1 MGQRLT
7 ESCIRENRTCSL
19 TRGPSRN
26 AGPTLFIGD
35 AKKMKFLGEED
46 TITAISTPLGTA
58 GLGIVRISGP
68 EAIKIADK
76 VFRAKSSKKLQQ
88 ADNYTVH
95 YGFIIEPDSG
105 RKVDEVITVLMK
117 KPHSFTG
124 ENVVEF
130 DCHGG
135 MVPLKRVLNII
146 IDNGA
151 RLAEPGEFSKRAF
164 LNGKMDLI
172 QAESI
177 IEVIN
182 SKTEKGL
189 NIAVDHLTGELSAK
203 INYIKNKVVKLM
215 AHLEA
220 AIDFPEDEIEGFQSS
235 ELKKRIITVKDNIN
249 KLLDT
254 RQQGKIYQEG
264 IKTVIVG
271 KPNVGKSSLLNT
283 LLNEKR
289 AIVTDIPG
297 TTRDVI
303 EEYINLK
310 GIPLKIIDTAGIRET
325 ENMVEKIGVERARD
339 FLEKADLVLMML
351 DVSQGLT
358 DDDLKVYE
366 LIKEKQMIVVV
377 NKTDLAPALKKEEIK
392 NHFSEHPVLWIS
404 IKEEKGLEEL
414 KDEIVGEVFNKQID
428 SDQVLITRT
437 RHENVLKDALKAIE
451 RVYDSYKQGLPY
463 DFLTIDLK
471 ECLNKLSEITGETV
485 NEDIIDNIFS
495 DFCLGK

>member
-1 MGQRLT
+1 MKNPVEIL
-7 ESCIRENRTCSL
+7 S
-19 TRGPSRN
+19 
-26 AGPTLFIGD
+26 AGLYFIVGD
-35 AKKMKFLGEED
+35 VKNMPVLNQD

-58 GLGIVRISGP
+58 GLGIVRMSGP
-68 EAIKIADK
+68 QAIEIGDK
-76 VFRAKSSKKLQQ
+76 VFRAKNNINLKQ

-95 YGFIIEPDSG
+95 YGFVVEPDSE
-105 RKVDEVITVLMK
+105 KKIDEVITIIMK

-124 ENVVEF
+124 EDIVEF
-130 DCHGG
+130 NCHGG
-135 MVPLKRVLNII
+135 MVPLRKVLNLL

-164 LNGKMDLI
+164 LNGKMDLA

-189 NIAVDHLTGELSAK
+189 DIAVNHLTGKLSKK
-203 INYIKNKVVKLM
+203 INNLQNEVIKLL

-235 ELKKRIITVKDNIN
+235 DLKERIIIIKKNIE
-249 KLLDT
+249 KLLAT
-254 RQQGKIYQEG
+254 GQQGKIYQEG

-283 LLNEKR
+283 LLEEKR

-303 EEYINLK
+303 EEFINLE

-325 ENMVEKIGVERARD
+325 EDMVEKIGVERTRD
-339 FLEKADLVLMML
+339 FLKEADLVLMML

-358 DDDLKVYE
+358 DDDLKVYD
-366 LIKEKQMIVVV
+366 LIKQKPMIVVI
-377 NKTDLAPALKKEEIK
+377 NKTDLPLALAEKDVKKY
-392 NHFSEHPVLWIS
+392 FSEHPLLWIS
-404 IKEEKGLEEL
+404 IKEEEGLENL
-414 KDEIVGEVFNKQID
+414 KEAIISEVFNKEIEA
-428 SDQVLITRT
+428 DQVVITLT
-437 RHENVLKDALKAIE
+437 RHESALKGALKAIK
-451 RVYDSYKQGLPY
+451 RVYVSYDQGLPY

-471 ECLNKLSEITGETV
+471 ECLNKLGEITGETV
-485 NEDIIDNIFS
+485 SEDIIDRIFS